1 MGYVVGI
8 RDIKEV
14 LIQEDNKVII
24 VCANYKIAPADI
36 PLIEKLK

>member
-24 VCANYKIAPADI
+24 VCANYKSIKKELEEFKTI
-36 PLIEKLK
+36 